1 MNNYKRTIVLIAVA
15 IIFDFI
21 GRLTFRNI
29 LKYVLLFEAF
39 LFLIISISFFYYV
52 RPESISNRKT
62 KRLEL
67 VMGYFFLL
75 GSFRAVLL
83 ILGITVEVSNLI
95 IMILAA
101 IFLIYYIIKK
111 KS

>member
-1 MNNYKRTIVLIAVA
+1 MNNYKRTIVLIAVS

-29 LKYVLLFEAF
+29 LKYVLPFEAF

-52 RPESISNRKT
+52 RQQSISNRKT